1 MHSSGPCLLLA
12 IGRRCRV
19 SSACS
24 RVSSAVSPDLEQ
36 TPSSFDLPRPLDCM
50 WHLVQVLFEG
60 CNHWL
65 YLEEP
70 AKFNA
75 LVRDFVQSGIPAVSK
90 VARV

>member
-1 MHSSGPCLLLA
+1 
-12 IGRRCRV
+12 
-19 SSACS
+19 
-24 RVSSAVSPDLEQ
+24 
-36 TPSSFDLPRPLDCM
+36 M